1 MKIHSCCL
9 MYYNLRWHFFKTESI
24 DSLSNSVSE
33 FEERSWFPT
42 ESEIWYRNEFSTLAL
57 LRKCLAVSIWESLW
71 AINLMIWAWTFQYV
85 YCVWWC
91 YLWLGRAC
99 VIMLHCFHHYSF
111 FSCFHV
117 FSWYFS
123 LIIKGNSGFATH
135 FWKGPQ
141 NIPLSSLFLCPHFP
155 YYGGSGLIAK
165 SIKWPPWTVAHQV
178 PLSMG
183 FSRQEY
189 WSGLPFP
196 SLGSLLKT
204 IQYCV
209 LRRSSGLKNF
219 CFIEIRS
226 RN

>member
-1 MKIHSCCL
+1 MLGCIHLGISLRNTFDDLGMNLPVCLLCL
-9 MYYNLRWHFFKTESI
+9 MML
-24 DSLSNSVSE
+24 SLIRQSMHHYA
-33 FEERSWFPT
+33 T
-42 ESEIWYRNEFSTLAL
+42 
-57 LRKCLAVSIWESLW
+57 
-71 AINLMIWAWTFQYV
+71 
-85 YCVWWC
+85 
-91 YLWLGRAC
+91 
-99 VIMLHCFHHYSF
+99 HCFHHYSF

-165 SIKWPPWTVAHQV
+165 SIKWPPWTVAHQA

-209 LRRSSGLKNF
+209 LGRSSGLKNF
-219 CFIEIRS
+219 CFIEIRAGI
-226 RN
+226 